1 MVKTATFYEVSYLR
15 LERFERFE
23 RFSCFFMFI
32 YELK

>member
-1 MVKTATFYEVSYLR
+1 MVKTATFYEVAYLR
-15 LERFERFE
+15 LERFE